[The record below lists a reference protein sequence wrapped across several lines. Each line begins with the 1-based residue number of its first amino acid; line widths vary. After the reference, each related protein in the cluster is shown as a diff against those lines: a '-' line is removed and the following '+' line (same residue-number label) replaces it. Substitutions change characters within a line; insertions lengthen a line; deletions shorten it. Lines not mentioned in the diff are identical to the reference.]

1 VIDRPNQVWYA
12 DIIYIPMRRGFLYL
26 VAIMYWYSRKVFAWR
41 LSNSINSSFC
51 VEILNEALI
60 KHSKPAVFN
69 TDQGS
74 QFNSSVWIN
83 VMTDAKIKISMD
95 ERLGPP
101 LIVCKQ
107 TTAGK
112 GKIEWPK
119 TLAIVEI

>member
-1 VIDRPNQVWYA
+1 
-12 DIIYIPMRRGFLYL
+12 
-26 VAIMYWYSRKVFAWR
+26 MYWYSRKVFAWR

-95 ERLGPP
+95 ERLGPLSSFASKRLP
-101 LIVCKQ
+101 
-107 TTAGK
+107 GK
-112 GKIEWPK
+112 GKSNGQK
-119 TLAIVEI
+119 L